1 MNEPQNVPHMG
12 VRRPDRIPKSHI
24 PLPNLR
30 PGSQYG
36 VEPHITYPAIIP
48 AFLPTYRTD
57 LRLVSL
63 DMHARTHIGGL
74 LAHEV

>member
-12 VRRPDRIPKSHI
+12 GRLLDRIPKSHI

-36 VEPHITYPAIIP
+36 AEPQITYLDMIP

-57 LRLVSL
+57 LRPVSL
-63 DMHARTHIGGL
+63 DTHARTHTGGL